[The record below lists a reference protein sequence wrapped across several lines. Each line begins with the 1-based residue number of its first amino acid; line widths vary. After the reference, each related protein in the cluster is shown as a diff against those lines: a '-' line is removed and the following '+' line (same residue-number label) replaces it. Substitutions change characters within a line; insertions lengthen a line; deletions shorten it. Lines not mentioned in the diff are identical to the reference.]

1 MGCSGTETPCHQG
14 AEPAHGPGSR
24 FNLYAGSRVCPPVG
38 RGAHRRRGGGLPCPR
53 PAHGLS
59 AGQGLTQTALHPPGP
74 HTLLLAAPAM
84 RALETALVLSALLL
98 LPAEAQNGRR
108 LKPWLVGL
116 TVVVV
121 FLFVVFVLMLAHRIW
136 CSRKRWGA
144 P

>member
-1 MGCSGTETPCHQG
+1 
-14 AEPAHGPGSR
+14 
-24 FNLYAGSRVCPPVG
+24 
-38 RGAHRRRGGGLPCPR
+38 
-53 PAHGLS
+53 
-59 AGQGLTQTALHPPGP
+59 
-74 HTLLLAAPAM
+74 M

-136 CSRKRWGA
+136 CSRKRANDDESMIRMESDLQQDPDLSKEGKKQKKEKEKKEKKKEKEKKEKEEKEEKKA
-144 P
+144 EEGESNLGVELEDEKPADQEKTKTTDM

>member
-1 MGCSGTETPCHQG
+1 
-14 AEPAHGPGSR
+14 
-24 FNLYAGSRVCPPVG
+24 
-38 RGAHRRRGGGLPCPR
+38 
-53 PAHGLS
+53 
-59 AGQGLTQTALHPPGP
+59 
-74 HTLLLAAPAM
+74 M

-136 CSRKRWGA
+136 CSRKRANDDESMIRMESDPQQDPDLSKEGKKQKKEKEKKEKKKEKEEKEKEEKEEKKA
-144 P
+144 EEGESNLGVELEDEKPADQEKTKTTDM